1 MFERYFADTLARHF
15 KHIILDFDANQ
26 VKISVWNGEVVL
38 KDLKLRPDA
47 LQQLLANHD
56 RRIFED
62 DSGSRVPFHIVYG
75 SIGTFELHI
84 PWKILRLSSKR
95 NANRN
100 TRAIE
105 KHKGCSIVLSDVD
118 ILVAPGEP
126 DLNETYT
133 QEQYEGKTADEARV
147 EKEHAVQ
154 TILNEVLFQDPSAPV
169 TDQQNLS
176 SNDLIDDE
184 KSSSPFVKQLIQNIF
199 ESLSITVKNIHLR
212 YEDTGDCIG
221 FENSKAKG
229 RSKKH
234 IYSNVQRSHYRP
246 PFSVGI
252 VLEEFS
258 FGNID
263 HGPTPESDL
272 YKIPNFDEQPAEE
285 EGTSQSCL
293 ESKSNEDKEED
304 ECITLGYTVQH
315 HLAAATNLSI
325 YWDSELSTHDLIHKM
340 VKKPLFSRSKRNTPS
355 SSTVGKNMFMHEDDD
370 FYDVGS
376 MSIGDSC
383 EQEELEANFDA
394 NYFSS
399 KLHDVAYSPN
409 ARRNF
414 ILNPI
419 SLSLHGSIVSTIDQ
433 EGSDIK
439 VDSTS
444 SSCTDRSSIPTPPSR
459 AVLSLESCQ
468 INITKN
474 TLEDIAYLRR
484 SITLWNDMKR
494 SKITQQ
500 LFLDLTEARP
510 CSSPKQS
517 PRLWWH
523 YAFHVVTALCKFQH
537 HSEHERGPRRKK
549 GWLGFVE
556 GVKMR
561 NRYVSLYQLFLCSDS
576 HLEKEKICESLTT
589 LEDELQ
595 PEEVAAFR
603 IHLLEE
609 VSGLKSKL
617 NTTSDIAIQTKILP
631 VGDLLSDLK
640 HGQANPFY
648 TDYRETIF
656 NRMFAVF
663 SDETE
668 GLFDSIQ
675 QLSNQTK
682 ESIHIITNNVKSV
695 GKCDIVLLCPETAF
709 QIDEIQ
715 RSSTGEFKRL
725 HIAQFRCATVQ
736 KIALHNTHEWDIIST
751 FASLE
756 ILDQRASSDH
766 KRKILTKKGEWL
778 EQASAF
784 TDRWGGQNTIFI
796 RNQSHFHSATV
807 FVRRTLQHSTPL
819 SGEHATFFKNSVNV
833 KVSPMEIIYAPDSMR
848 SLSQVFQIRNST
860 EFSHDFQ
867 RLKTIMS
874 NWRIKQRDFLYRA
887 LSHSKTTVITNVDI
901 SSPVFVMHD
910 ETSNGIMVFDF
921 GRLTFRNDL
930 DVQSLKDGYDDTWKL
945 KVQDIQVVCM
955 PSTIVHE
962 FEKTNLVH
970 HHAKNHLVEPFSLE
984 FMLHT
989 KFDHQILSRENGA
1002 VTLSSDIIIDATLP
1016 RLVFNF
1022 HSSSIRLLNRITE
1035 YRKIRQRNMD
1045 YSHVFNYKQQ
1055 SISDGYVS
1063 IGRKTFSRVDL
1074 NFSAPF
1080 VALNL
1085 IDDSDH
1091 NQFSS
1096 TNHLVELVLRDI
1108 RGRVSQTSV
1117 NGKVESLIFSISLNG
1132 LYAKDLFQKAGS
1144 DFSLLISSQR
1154 PELLFEENQNTFI
1167 SISSFDTDVDAS
1179 SATSQITYDRS
1190 DLVSLRYENIFV
1202 DSDDKENN
1210 PRTLSIKTNEL
1221 YIEWNPETIA
1231 CIQKSL
1237 RLSREER
1244 NYFRDLKFNTDPI
1257 SFTEETKIQRFEDDI
1272 SFFDALEENED
1283 SYREQ
1288 SPSTLSKFEMSEQ
1301 FYSPIPTSRNNSY
1314 FLSPNTISALSASPH
1329 QVSSCDDH
1337 DSSCQRSTRKR
1348 CFSISFCLSKLRVR
1362 FNKESRLRRLAI
1374 AEMNETHITH
1384 QTKSSGVGKTF
1395 ARVGNF
1401 KMIDPAHA
1409 CGSTLY
1415 GEIMG
1420 LQSEAPLSSSMLEIT
1435 YETFRR
1441 DGGDTLEGI
1450 ETHIKMDYD
1459 KMEPI
1464 RVDSASR
1471 RVYGADSLIS
1481 IHFSPMRFVYLQ
1493 QLWLEIIDYFFEGIL
1508 GYEVWGRDRPDF
1520 NKKKEEQEREV
1531 SEKIKSIFTPGSSET
1546 LLPFANAFDM
1556 RFLRFNI
1563 LFDSP
1568 IIILPV
1574 EYKSPQ
1580 HLRFDLSRIEA
1591 TNWFSGDIKNLVE
1604 ENVPL
1609 TYKYVQWFNNCT
1621 LKFEQLQLKSW
1632 CGAQLNVDKNGNA
1645 NNSIPMQVFLN
1656 WPIGPTSFLHAPKWD
1671 IKCVIE
1677 KLR

>member
-1 MFERYFADTLARHF
+1 MFERYLADTLARHF

-56 RRIFED
+56 RRMFED
-62 DSGSRVPFHIVYG
+62 ESGSRVPFHIVYG

-100 TRAIE
+100 SRTIE

-126 DLNETYT
+126 DLNEAYT
-133 QEQYEGKTADEARV
+133 QEQSEDKTADEARIQ
-147 EKEHAVQ
+147 KEHAVQ
-154 TILNEVLFQDPSAPV
+154 TILNEVLFQDPSAPIV
-169 TDQQNLS
+169 DQQNTS

-221 FENSKAKG
+221 FENPKAKG

-234 IYSNVQRSHYRP
+234 IYSNGQRSHYRP

-272 YKIPNFDEQPAEE
+272 YKIPNVVEHPAEE
-285 EGTSQSCL
+285 EGISESCY
-293 ESKSNEDKEED
+293 ESKSNEDIEED

-325 YWDSELSTHDLIHKM
+325 YWDSDLSTHDLIHKM
-340 VKKPLFSRSKRNTPS
+340 VKRPLFSRSIERNTPS
-355 SSTVGKNMFMHEDDD
+355 RTTVGKNMFMHEDDD

-383 EQEELEANFDA
+383 EQEEIEHNFDA
-394 NYFSS
+394 NYFAS
-399 KLHDVAYSPN
+399 KLHEVAYSPN

-419 SLSLHGSIVSTIDQ
+419 SLSLHGSIVSTIPRGQ
-433 EGSDIK
+433 ESSDIK
-439 VDSTS
+439 VDT
-444 SSCTDRSSIPTPPSR
+444 TVRSSLPTPPSK

-494 SKITQQ
+494 SKFTQQ
-500 LFLDLTEARP
+500 LFLDLTEGRP
-510 CSSPKQS
+510 RSSPKQS

-537 HSEHERGPRRKK
+537 HSEHKRGTRRKK

-576 HLEKEKICESLTT
+576 HLEKEKICESLTR

-595 PEEVAAFR
+595 AEEVAAFR
-603 IHLLEE
+603 IHLLEK

-617 NTTSDIAIQTKILP
+617 VTISDKAKPTKTLP
-631 VGDLLSDLK
+631 IGDLLSGLE
-640 HGQANPFY
+640 HGQANPFS

-656 NRMFAVF
+656 NRMFAVY

-682 ESIHIITNNVKSV
+682 ESFHTITNNVKSV
-695 GKCDIVLLCPETAF
+695 GKCDIVLVCPETAF
-709 QIDEIQ
+709 QIDDIQ
-715 RSSTGEFKRL
+715 RSSMGEFKRL

-736 KIALHNTHEWDIIST
+736 KIALHNTNEWDIIST

-766 KRKILTKKGEWL
+766 TRKILTKKGEWL
-778 EQASAF
+778 EQASAC
-784 TDRWGGQNTIFI
+784 TGQLGGQNTIFI
-796 RNQSHFHSATV
+796 RNQSHFHSATI
-807 FVRRTLQHSTPL
+807 FVRRTAQHSAVL
-819 SGEHATFFKNSVNV
+819 SGEHATFFKNSVHV

-874 NWRIKQRDFLYRA
+874 NWRTKQKDFIYRA
-887 LSHSKTTVITNVDI
+887 LSHSKTKVISNVDI

-910 ETSNGIMVFDF
+910 ETSNGTMVFDF

-930 DVQSLKDGYDDTWKL
+930 DTQSLKDGYDDTWKL

-955 PSTIVHE
+955 PSAIVHT
-962 FEKTNLVH
+962 FVKTNLVR

-984 FMLHT
+984 FLLHT

-1002 VTLSSDIIIDATLP
+1002 VTLSSDMIIDATLP

-1035 YRKIRQRNMD
+1035 YRKYRQRNMD
-1045 YSHVFNYKQQ
+1045 NNHVFNDKQR
-1055 SISDGYVS
+1055 SISDSYVS
-1063 IGRKTFSRVDL
+1063 ISHKSFSRVDL

-1108 RGRVSQTSV
+1108 RGQLSQTSV
-1117 NGKVESLIFSISLNG
+1117 NSQAESLIFSISLNG

-1144 DFSLLISSQR
+1144 DFSFLISSRR
-1154 PELLFEENQNTFI
+1154 PELLCEENQNTCI
-1167 SISSFDTDVDAS
+1167 SISSFDKDVGAS
-1179 SATSQITYDRS
+1179 SETIPKICDRL
-1190 DLVSLRYENIFV
+1190 DLFSLRYENIFV
-1202 DSDDKENN
+1202 DSDGKEIN

-1221 YIEWNPETIA
+1221 YVEWNPETIA

-1244 NYFRDLKFNTDPI
+1244 KFFRDLKFNTNPI
-1257 SFTEETKIQRFEDDI
+1257 VSSDEKKIERFEDEI

-1283 SYREQ
+1283 SYQEQ
-1288 SPSTLSKFEMSEQ
+1288 SPSTISKLEMSEQ
-1301 FYSPIPTSRNNSY
+1301 FYSPIPTSHNNSY
-1314 FLSPNTISALSASPH
+1314 FLSPNAIRALRASPH
-1329 QVSSCDDH
+1329 QVSVCDDH
-1337 DSSCQRSTRKR
+1337 DSSYQRSTRNKH
-1348 CFSISFCLSKLRVR
+1348 FSLTFCLSKLRVR
-1362 FNKESRLRRLAI
+1362 FNKESRLRRLVI

-1384 QTKSSGVGKTF
+1384 QTESSGGGKTF

-1409 CGSTLY
+1409 SGSTLY

-1441 DGGDTLEGI
+1441 DGDHSLYGI
-1450 ETHIKMDYD
+1450 ETHLKMDHD
-1459 KMEPI
+1459 KKESF
-1464 RVDSASR
+1464 RVDSESR

-1493 QLWLEIIDYFFEGIL
+1493 QLWLEIFDYFFEGIL

-1531 SEKIKSIFTPGSSET
+1531 IEKIKSLFIPGGSEA
-1546 LLPFANAFDM
+1546 LLPWADAFDM
-1556 RFLRFNI
+1556 RFLRFKV

-1568 IIILPV
+1568 VIILPV

-1580 HLRFDLSRIEA
+1580 HLRFDLSKIEA
-1591 TNWFSGDIKNLVE
+1591 NNWFFGDVKNLAE

-1609 TYKYVQWFNNCT
+1609 AYKYVQWFNNCA
-1621 LKFEQLQLKSW
+1621 LKFEQLKLKSW
-1632 CGAQLNVDKNGNA
+1632 CGAQLNIDENGNA

-1671 IKCVIE
+1671 INCVID